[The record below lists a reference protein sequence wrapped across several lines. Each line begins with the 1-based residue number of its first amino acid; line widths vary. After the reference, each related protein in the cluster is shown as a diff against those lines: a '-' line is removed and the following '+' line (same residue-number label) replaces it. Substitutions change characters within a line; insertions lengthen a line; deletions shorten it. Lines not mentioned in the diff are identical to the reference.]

1 MKSNSTSIKSN
12 ILLKYKCTSELQQ
25 FIFDKNLYLQDII
38 RNTMVS
44 IRNNNQ
50 LEIFSNNDTLL
61 ANSLLTEIYQK
72 TTDINQ
78 KIKNTTTQKDFDILI
93 EILQNIIDK
102 LSMIICGF
110 GTKKIEDLLFICF
123 GSEFKELN
131 IENPILYD
139 KYELIKKYV
148 CPIGYKIIKWK
159 QSKKTSN
166 YKDSVVETFCNNKIV
181 EDVQNLE
188 DAKLLECF
196 DTDTTNKTL
205 YQKVYEMRITV
216 PNETLKK
223 TIIIYGIVEDIHIDF
238 FVNKYIDTRREDI
251 VNHAINYSDEER
263 EVINK
268 ILSIMN
274 VKDVLIYGNEDI
286 YKKMISV
293 FTEVNIVKKTNLQ
306 LTIKKFLDLDA
317 YSQRNMIINLLLNT
331 KDEEIQYICYLL
343 YELITVNSLDTND
356 QNEQKQ
362 IYDTLPHSIKTHFKD
377 IIKCSMKTASDNV
390 QKYEKKTISFE
401 QQIHLLKANDG
412 VKEKAIVKLK
422 EIKGKSDETG
432 IKAKQYLEGLLKI
445 PFGIYREEPVLRKIK
460 EINRDFDVVATH
472 IMKLFPDFAIT
483 KKKNYTLIE
492 ISKYIHQ
499 IDNYIQVN
507 IANHITQNMENKT
520 SKELSNIIKYINTI
534 ISLKKEK
541 KIVIKTHKQNQIN
554 NLIDYLKNNDI
565 ALSIDI
571 FDKFRNEFTPTTM
584 SLQKIMNEITILK
597 NNIKTIE
604 PIIDGMYQVLD
615 DSIYGHKHAKDQIM
629 KIISQWMTG
638 EQSGYCFGFEGSPGI
653 GKTSLAKKGLANCLR
668 NEIGEQR
675 PFAFI
680 ALGGSCNGSFLEGH
694 GYTYINSSWG
704 KITDILIQT
713 KCMNPIIYI
722 DELDKVS
729 KTENGREII
738 GILTHIID
746 QTQNDIFQDK
756 YFSGIDIDLSKVLFI
771 FSYNDAQQIDKVLLD
786 RIHRI
791 KFDNLSLQDKITIVK
806 KYIIQEINKKM
817 GFENIILLEDDIIE
831 YIIETYTAEP
841 GIRKLKELLF
851 DLYGEINLDILKYAT
866 DTDFIT
872 PIVITRENLENKY
885 LKKYNKIID
894 KKIHTKPQLGIING
908 LWANSMGIGGIIPI
922 QTLFFPSTTFLDF
935 KLTGLQ
941 GDVMKESMN
950 VAKTLAW
957 NLTPDEVKI
966 GLISEFEKTKCQ
978 GLHVH
983 CPEGG
988 VSKDGPSAGAAITC
1002 AIYSIFNK
1010 RLIRNDI
1017 AITGEINL
1025 QGEVTAIGGLDVKI
1039 GGGIVAGIKTFI
1051 YPKTNNKDYIEWKEN
1066 NGKNIDN
1073 IKFVEVSTIE
1083 EVFQHVFV

>member
-1 MKSNSTSIKSN
+1 
-12 ILLKYKCTSELQQ
+12 
-25 FIFDKNLYLQDII
+25 
-38 RNTMVS
+38 MVS

-72 TTDINQ
+72 TMDINQ
-78 KIKNTTTQKDFDILI
+78 RIKITTTQKDFDILI

-159 QSKKTSN
+159 QSKKGSN

-263 EVINK
+263 DVIKK

-274 VKDVLIYGNEDI
+274 IKDVLIYGNEDI

-401 QQIHLLKANDG
+401 QQIHLLKANDS
-412 VKEKAIVKLK
+412 VKERAIVKLK

-472 IMKLFPDFAIT
+472 IMKLFPDFEIT

-499 IDNYIQVN
+499 IDNYIEVN
-507 IANHITQNMENKT
+507 ITNHITQNMENKT

-534 ISLKKEK
+534 NSLKKEK

-554 NLIDYLKNNDI
+554 NIIDFLKNNDI

-584 SLQKIMNEITILK
+584 SLHKIMNEITILK

-866 DTDFIT
+866 DTNFIT
-872 PIVITRENLENKY
+872 PIVVTRENLENKY
-885 LKKYNKIID
+885 LKKYNKIIE

-1002 AIYSIFNK
+1002 AIYSLFNK

-1039 GGGIVAGIKTFI
+1039 GGGIVAGITTFI

-1066 NGKNIDN
+1066 NGKNVDN